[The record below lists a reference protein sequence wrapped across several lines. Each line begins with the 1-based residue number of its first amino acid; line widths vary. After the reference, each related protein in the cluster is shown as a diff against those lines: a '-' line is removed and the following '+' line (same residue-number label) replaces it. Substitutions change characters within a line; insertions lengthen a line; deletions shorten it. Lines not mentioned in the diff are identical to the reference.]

1 MKKRFVSIF
10 TALALCLCLW
20 PGLALA
26 EDTGNTGII
35 IGEGTTDARWDAAD
49 SDTDDLTAGSIEYKA
64 DENGYTLTLN
74 GAKYNNSINIDLS
87 SFTYD
92 LKIVINGENS
102 VNKISLDK
110 GGAMILQGDVGSSLT
125 GYLSLS
131 NALQTNAFKGTLNSY
146 VYNWN
151 STAAAIYGN
160 VTISSPEE
168 SQMVTIA
175 ENAHPTIQN
184 GGKLIVKEGGAL
196 SIAESASLTIASDG
210 ELSLHFTAVIPNNV
224 NGSIVNNGI
233 LSFDCGDFPAPDN
246 VTNYVERLKLDESS
260 TGRVQTTDSSSKVTG
275 IYENSGVKKTITP
288 LTGDLNLSDQASASG
303 PENEFLYGYK
313 WEPEINDDGNI
324 TSGTLTLTEG
334 FSAEK
339 VIIPDAT
346 VTIVTNG
353 ECSIGTLTAPESPG
367 GGSAPDNTKLTFSGD
382 GKLIIQERLSLSGGN
397 YNSLTINPGVHV
409 IAKRGVEG
417 GASGVD
423 FPVTIDGTL
432 TANGYYNTDNGGFN
446 VPAIYAGKVAVGD
459 TGTLEVSGGA
469 GVALIANGDDAAN
482 FENIF
487 SVTGDGRFTA
497 HCSEY
502 NVRVTS
508 NNGTLPSGIDA
519 GVVIPLGEDFLPTDC
534 AVQITGSNSQIDFV
548 KKDSN
553 PTAVYTGPLTI
564 HQRHEFS
571 NTLAHDD
578 NQHWYPCTYQG
589 CDKQKDAAAHSL
601 KWEMDDND
609 HWQGCNV
616 CSYKTTHEAHSV
628 GTDYKSDA
636 NNHWHECT
644 TCGKKYSPAPHTYD
658 DNQDTTCNAC
668 GYVRQLGGGGGSHT
682 HTWSTEWSSDSTQ
695 HWHACLGCSQRKDAA
710 DHVFDD
716 DLDADCNIC
725 GYVREVEP
733 PPPEEHTHAWAETWT
748 HDETHHW
755 HECSAEECPVTEN
768 SQKDG
773 YEAHIYDNERDT
785 SCNTCGYVRTVTV
798 VPPVYPA
805 GPETGTGGGSTVR
818 SYRIIVEQ
826 AANGSVSSNRTRAA
840 AGSTVTLT
848 IVPDSGFA
856 LDRLTVTDSRGNE
869 IKLTGQGGGK
879 FTFSMPGMDVTVR
892 AAFAPLPDDTET
904 PCDGGAGCPS
914 RSFTDLGTVG
924 MWYHEAVDYVLQNGL
939 MNGYSGSLFGPD
951 DNLSRAQLAQI
962 LFRKEGCPAAD
973 DLMVFSDTAAGA
985 WYAGAVQWA
994 VSQGIAGGYG
1004 NGMFGPDD
1012 PITREQLAVMLW
1024 RYAGSPAAGKELLF
1038 DDAGEISDFALEAM
1052 RWAVENGILD
1062 GYGDG
1067 RLDPKGLATRAQI
1080 AQMLKNLFGNQEGT
1094 E

>member
-26 EDTGNTGII
+26 EDTGNTGIT

-184 GGKLIVKEGGAL
+184 GGKLIVKAGGAL
-196 SIAESASLTIASDG
+196 SIAENASLTIESGG
-210 ELSLHFTAVIPNNV
+210 ELSLYFTAVIASSV
-224 NGSIVNNGI
+224 AGSIVNNGI
-233 LSFDCGDFPAPDN
+233 LSFDWGDPSAPDN
-246 VTNYVERLKLDESS
+246 VINYVERLKLDVNNS
-260 TGRVQTTDSSSKVTG
+260 TGRVQTTDSSGKVTG
-275 IYENSGVKKTITP
+275 IYENSGEKKTIAP
-288 LTGDLNLSDQASASG
+288 LKGDLNLSSQTSASG
-303 PENEFLYGYK
+303 PETEFLHGYK
-313 WEPEINDDGNI
+313 WEPKTNDDGNII

-353 ECSIGTLTAPESPG
+353 ECSIGTLTAPEAPG
-367 GGSAPDNTKLTFSGD
+367 GGSSPDNTKLTFSGD
-382 GKLIIQERLSLSGGN
+382 GKLTIQERLSLSGGN
-397 YNSLTINPGVHV
+397 NNSLTINQGAHV
-409 IAKRGVEG
+409 IAEKGVVG

-432 TANGYYNTDNGGFN
+432 EVKGDNSRGQAMY
-446 VPAIYAGKVAVGD
+446 VGKVTVGD
-459 TGTLEVSGGA
+459 TGVLEVFGDE
-469 GVALIANGDDAAN
+469 GVALNGMNSSQD
-482 FENIF
+482 F
-487 SVTGDGRFTA
+487 SNLFTVTGNGRFTA
-497 HCSEY
+497 NCSEY
-502 NVRVTS
+502 NIRVFAVNTDGYPKDENGNVDASKVIYLTDEYMPDDCEVRLDENAIKFFRIST
-508 NNGTLPSGIDA
+508 NK
-519 GVVIPLGEDFLPTDC
+519 E
-534 AVQITGSNSQIDFV
+534 
-548 KKDSN
+548 
-553 PTAVYTGPLTI
+553 YRGPLTI
-564 HQRHEFS
+564 HKNHIWSSDWTDGGPDNHYHACIFAGCTEK
-571 NTLAHDD
+571 TDILPHYYAHGATACRD
-578 NQHWYPCTYQG
+578 CG
-589 CDKQKDAAAHSL
+589 HSRP
-601 KWEMDDND
+601 D
-609 HWQGCNV
+609 
-616 CSYKTTHEAHSV
+616 
-628 GTDYKSDA
+628 GTPDS
-636 NNHWHECT
+636 
-644 TCGKKYSPAPHTYD
+644 
-658 DNQDTTCNAC
+658 
-668 GYVRQLGGGGGSHT
+668 GGGPSIHT
-682 HTWSTEWSSDSTQ
+682 HTWSTEWSSDSAQ

-716 DLDADCNIC
+716 DQDTDCNIC

-848 IVPDSGFA
+848 ILPDSGFA
-856 LDRLTVTDSRGNE
+856 LDRLSVTDSRGNE

-962 LFRKEGCPAAD
+962 LFRIAGSPAAD
-973 DLMVFSDTAAGA
+973 DLMIFSDVAGGA

-994 VSQGIAGGYG
+994 VNQGIAGGYG